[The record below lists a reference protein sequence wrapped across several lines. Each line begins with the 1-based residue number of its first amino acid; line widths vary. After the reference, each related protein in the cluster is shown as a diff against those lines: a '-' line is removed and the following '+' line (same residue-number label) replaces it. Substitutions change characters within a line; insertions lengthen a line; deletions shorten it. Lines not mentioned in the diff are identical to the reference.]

1 MMDKVWSQ
9 KDLCVTSRSSVKR
22 FMAFCALVSL
32 CVKQA

>member
-9 KDLCVTSRSSVKR
+9 KDLCVTSRSSDKR